1 MYTAGVTAEMG
12 HLGPVTRE
20 VCDCVC
26 VCVCVCVGGGGGGG
40 GGGEFDIVALHK
52 WMVCT

>member
-12 HLGPVTRE
+12 HLGPITRE

-26 VCVCVCVGGGGGGG
+26 VCVCGGGGGGG
-40 GGGEFDIVALHK
+40 GADIVALQK
-52 WMVCT
+52 CMVCKYLNF